1 MMPPDF
7 DVVVRGGTL
16 IRPGG
21 RALLDLCIRDGRVAA
36 TLPQNQDATAS
47 RTIDAAGL
55 FVLPGMV
62 DTHVHLMEPGDPTRE
77 DFPSG
82 SAAAAANGVT
92 TIVEHTHGWPVT
104 TVERLREKRAL
115 LRGRSHVDYG
125 LAAHLWSDNFHEIA
139 GLWAEGAVFFKIFT
153 CATHGVPATCADRML
168 SALKLVATLQAVCL
182 IHCEDDLITAQ
193 NERLLRAHGRTD
205 GGLLPEWRSRESELV
220 AAGMVALLARL
231 AGARTAVAHAS
242 NPDVLDLLDTERARG
257 AAIVAESCPQYLYL
271 REDEVAVRGAL
282 RKFTPPAR
290 IRNRLDEEAMWH
302 ALRNGRI
309 HHLST
314 DHAPATRE
322 QKSHGM
328 WDSHFGL
335 PGLDSTFPL
344 LLDAA
349 LRGRIS
355 LERLVEA
362 YAEAPARWYGLS
374 AKGSLEPGHDADIVL
389 VDPSGSRVLTDEGVI
404 SKAGWTPYEGR
415 QVQGT
420 IAQVLLRGEPIA
432 EHGRP
437 RGSRRGRYLAGPGA
451 EPIASRLN

>member
-1 MMPPDF
+1 MPPDF
-7 DVVVRGGTL
+7 DTVVRGGTL
-16 IRPGG
+16 VRPGG
-21 RALLDLCIRDGRVAA
+21 RALLDICIRDGRVAA
-36 TLPQNQDATAS
+36 TLPQTQVVTAS

-55 FVLPGMV
+55 LILPGMV

-82 SAAAAANGVT
+82 TAAAAANGVT

-125 LAAHLWSDNFHEIA
+125 LGAHLWSDNLHELP
-139 GLWAEGAVFFKIFT
+139 GLWAEGVVLFKIFT
-153 CATHGVPATCADRML
+153 CATHGVPATRADRML
-168 SALKLVATLQAVCL
+168 STLQLVATLRAVCL
-182 IHCEDDLITAQ
+182 VHCEDDLITAY
-193 NERLLRAHGRTD
+193 NERLLHAQGRTD
-205 GGLLPEWRSRESELV
+205 GGLLPEWRSREAELV

-257 AAIVAESCPQYLYL
+257 AQIVAESCPQYLYL
-271 REDEVAVRGAL
+271 REDEVADRGAL

-290 IRNRLDEEAMWH
+290 IRNPLDEEAMWD

-309 HHLST
+309 HHIST

-322 QKSHGM
+322 QKSHGI

-335 PGLDSTFPL
+335 PGLDSTLPL

-362 YAEAPARWYGLS
+362 YSEAPARWYGLS
-374 AKGSLEPGHDADIVL
+374 AKGSLEAGHDADIVL

-404 SKAGWTPYEGR
+404 SKAGWTPYSGR
-415 QVQGT
+415 EVQGS

-437 RGSRRGRYLAGPGA
+437 RESRRGRYLAGPGA
-451 EPIASRLN
+451 APIASRFN